1 MVLEHVI
8 IARRPQ
14 EATLE
19 GLVDVEVATRQ
30 DMEEPVALEE
40 VRFKLTG
47 WAVVN
52 PKNIWIQLTGCFG
65 EKRTLFIPLWN
76 KFYFFQIPFYFF
88 LNSVFSIL
96 IFLNSVF

>member
-1 MVLEHVI
+1 MVKKTKKQKKSVPQSLTSVYSHLGSLVVLEPVI

-19 GLVDVEVATRQ
+19 GLVDVEVVTRQ

-40 VRFKLTG
+40 VKFKLTG

-52 PKNIWIQLTGCFG
+52 PKNI
-65 EKRTLFIPLWN
+65 
-76 KFYFFQIPFYFF
+76 
-88 LNSVFSIL
+88 
-96 IFLNSVF
+96 